1 MISMIL
7 LLRKGK
13 DVLEMKKEIRIPNE
27 YIERIDK
34 VIDSEDSQLRSR
46 EQFIISAIEKK
57 LAEIKS
63 TGTLELK
70 EGIDR

>member
-1 MISMIL
+1 MIL

-13 DVLEMKKEIRIPNE
+13 DVLEMKRKIHIPNE

-57 LAEIKS
+57 LADIKS
-63 TGTLELK
+63 TGTLELN